1 MKQDDTKKFNGHYYK
16 WPEDDFTREMPG
28 IAFASCDV
36 IDHLKV
42 FFKSLEEVDDDYYV
56 FDLDEKKLK
65 ELSPRTKTKA
75 LKHTER
81 VFAYELYHQWS
92 GRIPKPDGWMLN
104 AELFKHLIWFYPQKT
119 NETEANISDQSYPDM
134 VLHRGQQKD
143 DQMIVCEIKRDYRVK
158 KDILDDLIRLYRFTR
173 RDNQQNYFRAYHCG
187 IFLAVNAKM
196 KVITDNIIYH
206 YHKLEKTMDFNS
218 VDNII
223 CIASNVNTIV
233 FQSLGEIV
241 RQLKKQGFLAMD
253 PITQLKGQPK
263 KRNQTK
269 SK

>member
-1 MKQDDTKKFNGHYYK
+1 MAQEVIKDILFDYYK
-16 WPEDDFTREMPG
+16 WPEDDFSRSMPG
-28 IAFASCDV
+28 IAFDSDNV
-36 IDHLKV
+36 IEHLKG
-42 FFKSLEEVDDDYYV
+42 FFKSLEEVEDDYYV

-65 ELSPRTKTKA
+65 ELSPRAKTKA

-92 GRIPKPDGWMLN
+92 GRICKPDGWMIN

-119 NETEANISDQSYPDM
+119 NETEAKISDQSYPDM

-158 KDILDDLIRLYRFTR
+158 KDIVDDLIRLYRFTR
-173 RDNQQNYFRAYHCG
+173 RDNQQNSFRAYHCG

-196 KVITDNIIYH
+196 KAITDNIIYH
-206 YHKLEKTMDFNS
+206 YYELEKTMDFNS

-241 RQLKKQGFLAMD
+241 RQLKRQGFLAKS
-253 PITQLKGQPK
+253 PIPQLKGQPK
-263 KRNQTK
+263 KRNQAK